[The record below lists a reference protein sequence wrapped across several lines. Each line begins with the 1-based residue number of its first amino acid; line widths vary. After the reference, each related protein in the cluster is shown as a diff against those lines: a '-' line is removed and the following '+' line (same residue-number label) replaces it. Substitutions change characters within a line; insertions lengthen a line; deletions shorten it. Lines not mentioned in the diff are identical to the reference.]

1 MMLRAKKRANAV
13 QQQEREERES
23 LLDGG
28 SSVASRKQY
37 VPTPPS
43 SGNSTGYLNFRRDKR
58 KTSSVVDKSYPDD
71 DVERMSLLSGGLGDR
86 PPLRPP
92 KNAFRIAS
100 QKRRARQA
108 ALNPPWTLS
117 RLMKYFSLMLVS
129 CSMTFWLLHK
139 ESKEV
144 HWEEYYGILEPQG
157 SKETRCFVSA
167 WMLHHREM

>member
-1 MMLRAKKRANAV
+1 MMLRAKKRANST
-13 QQQEREERES
+13 QQQDREERES
-23 LLDGG
+23 LLGGG
-28 SSVASRKQY
+28 SSAVGRKQV

-43 SGNSTGYLNFRRDKR
+43 SGNSTGQLSFRGDKR
-58 KTSSVVDKSYPDD
+58 KTSNAMAKTHRDD
-71 DVERMSLLSGGLGDR
+71 DLERVSLLGGGPGDG

-100 QKRRARQA
+100 MKRRARQD

-129 CSMTFWLLHK
+129 CSVTFWLLHK

-144 HWEEYYGILEPQG
+144 HWDEYHGILEPDVT
-157 SKETRCFVSA
+157 KEKRCFVSGV
-167 WMLHHREM
+167 M